1 MEAIES
7 IQEYIDSY
15 ISTGSIK
22 FKNPE
27 KDYDTI
33 EEIYNAI
40 TDRRYVKFC
49 KSCGGVIKE
58 ALTIINNWKNRE
70 VEAITEL
77 NNQLVIDVK
86 NATEETVDGVI
97 EQYNADLEHITNP
110 FNPEGYDND
119 QIENPNVVWNQDG
132 KTGLFKA
139 TVIEDDSDIIKAYI
153 MQDDLTKEVEEP
165 KPIQK
170 VKTNGRKRK

>member
-1 MEAIES
+1 MEKSKIMEAIES

-15 ISTGSIK
+15 ITTGSVK
-22 FKNPE
+22 FKNPAN
-27 KDYDTI
+27 DYDTI

-49 KSCGGVIKE
+49 RTCGGVIKE

-70 VEAITEL
+70 VEALIEL
-77 NNQLVIDVK
+77 NNQLVEDVQ
-86 NATEETVDGVI
+86 NATEEKVDAVI
-97 EQYNADLEHITNP
+97 EQYNSDLEHITNP
-110 FNPEGYDND
+110 FNPSGYDSTAID
-119 QIENPNVVWNQDG
+119 NPNVVWNQDE

-139 TVIEDDSDIIKAYI
+139 TVKA
-153 MQDDLTKEVEEP
+153 EVEEP

-170 VKTNGRKRK
+170 PKNVRNKRK